1 MGDLNI
7 NTLEHSSSLNKLTEF
22 CDTLGLQN
30 LIRVG
35 TCEMKGSSTCIDL
48 ILTNCKHNFKHTH
61 AFETGLSDVHKMVTT
76 CFKNTYER
84 LRPINIQYR
93 SYKNFNR
100 DTFLSDL
107 QAVPFEEALS
117 LQNSELVHEKF
128 KMLYSEV
135 VEKHA
140 PIKHKVL
147 RGNQAPFITR
157 DLSKQIMTR
166 SRLRNKFNRHKTT
179 ENWKAYK
186 SQHNKCTS
194 MRRNNIR
201 KHFSTLSNDTG
212 APTKKFWDSVTPFLN
227 DKGSHGN
234 ENYSLIEDGK
244 LITDEGQV
252 SEIFK

>member
-1 MGDLNI
+1 
-7 NTLEHSSSLNKLTEF
+7 
-22 CDTLGLQN
+22 
-30 LIRVG
+30 
-35 TCEMKGSSTCIDL
+35 
-48 ILTNCKHNFKHTH
+48 
-61 AFETGLSDVHKMVTT
+61 MVTT

-84 LRPINIQYR
+84 LRPINIKNR

-117 LQNSELVHEKF
+117 LENSELAYEKF

-157 DLSKQIMTR
+157 DLSKQIMIR
-166 SRLRNKFNRHKTT
+166 SRLRNKFNKHKTT

-186 SQHNKCTS
+186 SQRNKCTS

-244 LITDEGQV
+244 LITDEGRV
-252 SEIFK
+252 SEIFNPPGTKGFGTHTKHQGGVEKDPPQYLKNEKCYKPETFGGVRSIL